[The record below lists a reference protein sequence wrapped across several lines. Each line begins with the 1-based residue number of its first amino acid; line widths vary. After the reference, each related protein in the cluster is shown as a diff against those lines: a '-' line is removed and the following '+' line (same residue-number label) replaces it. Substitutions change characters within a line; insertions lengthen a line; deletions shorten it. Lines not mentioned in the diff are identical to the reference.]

1 LAGVS
6 TSDATTAKA
15 AAATPTHWLRLV
27 CSGDE
32 KNGAGRHCDEG
43 RWHTGERQP
52 RMGHLDLA
60 RYSARRRAATLV
72 AGTRSLD
79 DATAKHQRHHAQRH
93 RRRRV
98 NPPVIDAAILGW
110 PRAPAPSEWSDVP
123 TFYPIGAAIAAAAT
137 TTTMPEAD
145 HVTWLH
151 DDDVTL
157 FSSPAPQARSGRLDS
172 CK

>member
-1 LAGVS
+1 MRRSISFFNRWRSPFRLAENSS
-6 TSDATTAKA
+6 TARAI
-15 AAATPTHWLRLV
+15 LRYETNHYV
-27 CSGDE
+27 GFF
-32 KNGAGRHCDEG
+32 
-43 RWHTGERQP
+43 
-52 RMGHLDLA
+52 
-60 RYSARRRAATLV
+60 
-72 AGTRSLD
+72 
-79 DATAKHQRHHAQRH
+79 
-93 RRRRV
+93 
-98 NPPVIDAAILGW
+98 PVIDAAILGW

-123 TFYPIGAAIAAAAT
+123 TFYPIGAAIAAAAAT